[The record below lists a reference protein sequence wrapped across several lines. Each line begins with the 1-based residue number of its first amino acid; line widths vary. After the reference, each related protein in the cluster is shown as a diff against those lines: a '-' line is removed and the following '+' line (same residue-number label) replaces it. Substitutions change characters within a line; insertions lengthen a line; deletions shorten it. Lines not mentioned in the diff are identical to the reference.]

1 MQVASLQF
9 LCSRLFLRLFIIGI
23 VRYVKIVINNIDC
36 SSIVNTHIINMLVD
50 SGVDSIRY
58 IYFYQKE
65 NVGLLECGK
74 PKFENFLRVLNKV
87 D

>member
-1 MQVASLQF
+1 
-9 LCSRLFLRLFIIGI
+9 
-23 VRYVKIVINNIDC
+23 
-36 SSIVNTHIINMLVD
+36 MLVD

>member
-1 MQVASLQF
+1 MPRL
-9 LCSRLFLRLFIIGI
+9 LRLYYGLFLRLFIIGI

-58 IYFYQKE
+58 I
-65 NVGLLECGK
+65 
-74 PKFENFLRVLNKV
+74 
-87 D
+87 